1 MLRGDELNSIF
12 ENAPNLIRNIADYL
26 DAPIGKIRDMAKEG
40 ELTADIVKNAIFS
53 ASEEINERF
62 DTMPMTWQQ
71 VWQSMQNTALMAF
84 KPVLERTNDMAN
96 SEELQS
102 FANGAVE
109 MLATLANMAL
119 NVFDLMAQGAAF
131 VSDNWSLIGPVILGV
146 CCIGNLLY
154 STGTCKYSWKGWQ
167 RNTFRGCSCTDDA
180 CSGDQESDESNCGR
194 YCGTEWIKRSS
205 LCVSFGMDSGYD
217 YCCDRNDL
225 SCSCCN

>member
-1 MLRGDELNSIF
+1 
-12 ENAPNLIRNIADYL
+12 
-26 DAPIGKIRDMAKEG
+26 MAKEG
-40 ELTADIVKNAIFS
+40 EITADIVKNAIFA
-53 ASEEINERF
+53 ASDEINERF

-84 KPVLERTNDMAN
+84 KPVLQRSNDMAN

-146 CCIGNLLY
+146 AAALGIYYTL
-154 STGTCKYSWKGWQ
+154 
-167 RNTFRGCSCTDDA
+167 RFIV
-180 CSGDQESDESNCGR
+180 E
-194 YCGTEWIKRSS
+194 
-205 LCVSFGMDSGYD
+205 
-217 YCCDRNDL
+217 
-225 SCSCCN
+225 